1 MGGGRE
7 ASSSLHPAHPH
18 EVQPRVSP
26 SRTGNTWHLFTHRQC
41 VKKRRFIK
49 YFLFRPK
56 NSICSMP
63 LPAEKSKCRLWC
75 AADVSGRR
83 PVSFGTEPSQGPAP
97 SLDRWGSFESAR
109 FSSAGS
115 VFLFS
120 MAICI
125 IRYGTG
131 RYRAA
136 S

>member
-41 VKKRRFIK
+41 VKKGDLLSIFCSD
-49 YFLFRPK
+49 PK
-56 NSICSMP
+56 TQFVVC
-63 LPAEKSKCRLWC
+63 LCLRKKSKCRLWC

-125 IRYGTG
+125 IRY
-131 RYRAA
+131 R
-136 S
+136 